1 MDFTGERLVPGK
13 VDVELETEHINRY
26 IFANTVVKDKKV
38 LDAAC
43 GTGYGSALMAKTA
56 ASVFGVDI
64 SDEAISYAKN
74 NYNAPN
80 ISFSV
85 ADIASLPFED
95 NFFDVVISFETI
107 EHVDTQKQE
116 KFLSEVKRTLKNDG
130 IFIVSTPNRDV
141 YKNRGENHFH
151 VAELSF
157 AEFKSFLDGKFQNV
171 KIFSQKFEV
180 SNAIIADGITKS
192 ASVSNVT
199 LENSDYLVAVASDE
213 KLPEDIGC
221 IVNFY
226 SENKYA
232 QVTELGNRKS

>member
-13 VDVELETEHINRY
+13 VELELEVEHTNRY
-26 IFANTVVKDKKV
+26 IFARPLVKDKKV

-43 GTGYGSALMAKTA
+43 GTGYGSAILSKTA

-64 SDEAISYAKN
+64 SKEAISYAKN
-74 NYNAPN
+74 NYSAPN

-85 ADIASLPFED
+85 ADIESLPFED
-95 NFFDVVISFETI
+95 NFFDVVVSFETI

-116 KFLSEVKRTLKNDG
+116 KFLSEVKRTLKKDG

-141 YKNRGENHFH
+141 YKERGENHFH
-151 VAELSF
+151 VAELFF
-157 AEFKSFLDGKFQNV
+157 AEFKTLLEHHFKNV

-192 ASVSNVT
+192 TSVSNVSPET
-199 LENSDYLVAVASDE
+199 SDYIIAVVSDE
-213 KLPEDIGC
+213 KLPEDIGG